1 MLLFSL
7 STEGFGQDIS
17 KAMSFNIRY
26 ATKNDGVNQWE
37 NRKKE
42 LVGLIKKH
50 DPDVIGFQEVLLS
63 QLTFLIK
70 NNSEFNK
77 IGVARGDGKEKGEFS
92 PILFNSKKF
101 DLIESNTFWLSE
113 SPNNPS
119 IGWDAA
125 HKRICSYVKLRYK
138 SSQNTL
144 WVFNTHFDHIGEKSK
159 KNSAFLIIK
168 KIKTLVSNKDNVIL
182 MGDFNSYPETLP
194 ITKIKTYF
202 EDGLTVSKKSLK
214 GPFGTFNGFS
224 SKQKLD
230 KNRIDYIFTK
240 NIKVL
245 SYVHIDDKMK
255 NSNFISDHFP
265 VLITF
270 ENK

>member
-42 LVGLIKKH
+42 LVGLIKKY

-63 QLTFLIK
+63 QLNFLIK
-70 NNSEFNK
+70 TNSEFHK

-113 SPNNPS
+113 TPNNPS

-168 KIKTLVSNKDNVIL
+168 KIKALVSNKDNVIL
-182 MGDFNSYPETLP
+182 MGDFNSYPGTLP
-194 ITKIKTYF
+194 IIKIKPI
-202 EDGLTVSKKSLK
+202 LK
-214 GPFGTFNGFS
+214 MG
-224 SKQKLD
+224 
-230 KNRIDYIFTK
+230 
-240 NIKVL
+240 
-245 SYVHIDDKMK
+245 
-255 NSNFISDHFP
+255 
-265 VLITF
+265 
-270 ENK
+270 

>member
-42 LVGLIKKH
+42 LVGLIKKY

-101 DLIESNTFWLSE
+101 DIIAVSYTHLR
-113 SPNNPS
+113 
-119 IGWDAA
+119 A
-125 HKRICSYVKLRYK
+125 H
-138 SSQNTL
+138 
-144 WVFNTHFDHIGEKSK
+144 
-159 KNSAFLIIK
+159 
-168 KIKTLVSNKDNVIL
+168 
-182 MGDFNSYPETLP
+182 ET
-194 ITKIKTYF
+194 
-202 EDGLTVSKKSLK
+202 
-214 GPFGTFNGFS
+214 
-224 SKQKLD
+224 
-230 KNRIDYIFTK
+230 
-240 NIKVL
+240 
-245 SYVHIDDKMK
+245 
-255 NSNFISDHFP
+255 
-265 VLITF
+265 
-270 ENK
+270 